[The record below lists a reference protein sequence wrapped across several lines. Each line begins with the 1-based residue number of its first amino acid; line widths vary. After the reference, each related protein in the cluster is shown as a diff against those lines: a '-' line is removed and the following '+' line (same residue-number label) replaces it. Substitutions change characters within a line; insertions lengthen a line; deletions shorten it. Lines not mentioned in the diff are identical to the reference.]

1 MEPPDI
7 QTMLNDLARFR
18 TMQEDFAQQYETQRI
33 KILASVQPALD
44 AAEQEYRDQQAPVA
58 QAAQE
63 LEEEIKGAV
72 LQQGASTKGKA
83 LQAIYTKGRVTW
95 DGKALHSYAETHP
108 EINKFSKV
116 GKPSVSIRATK
127 S

>member
-18 TMQEDFAQQYETQRI
+18 TMHEDLAQQYETQRL

-44 AAEQEYRDQQAPVA
+44 AAEQEYRDKQAPVF

-63 LEEEIKGAV
+63 LEEEIKRAV
-72 LQQGASTKGKA
+72 LQQEASTQGTA
-83 LQAIYTKGRVTW
+83 LHAIYTKGKVTW

-108 EINKFSKV
+108 EIKKFSKV